1 MFDGIKKHTGTILAG
16 ATLAWSVTEY
26 FLDRDLIRGFDVNW
40 SSVYLFMASC
50 AGIWL
55 LVVFA
60 QFVCESRPSQRF
72 GKLYRRIER
81 CREVAEFNI
90 RETRYGCVP
99 RMDATDR
106 QAMDRHQL
114 FSDLQALQLKPPDFE
129 DRKLVMHF
137 LTNMSLF
144 SERSNLSQAR
154 KYCRDLHDPNISFEL
169 DG

>member
-1 MFDGIKKHTGTILAG
+1 MFDRIKEHTGTILAG
-16 ATLAWSVTEY
+16 ATLTWSVTEY

-50 AGIWL
+50 SGIWL

-60 QFVCESRPSQRF
+60 QFVNESRPSKRF
-72 GKLYRRIER
+72 GKLYHRIEQ
-81 CREVAEFNI
+81 CRSVAEFNI
-90 RETRYGCVP
+90 GETPYGCDP
-99 RMDATDR
+99 RMDASAR

-114 FSDLQALQLKPPDFE
+114 FSDLRALQLKPPDFE

-144 SERSNLSQAR
+144 SQRSNLSRAR
-154 KYCRDLHDPNISFEL
+154 EYCRDLHDPNSAFEL
-169 DG
+169 EG